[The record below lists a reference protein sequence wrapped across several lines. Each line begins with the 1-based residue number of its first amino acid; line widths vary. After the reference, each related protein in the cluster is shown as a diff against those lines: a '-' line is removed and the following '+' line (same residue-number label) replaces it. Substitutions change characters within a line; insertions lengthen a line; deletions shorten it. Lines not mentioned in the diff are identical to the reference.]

1 VAQLGADFI
10 TAQQAGGVAA
20 TAKHFPGLGAAA
32 RRQDTDLRPVTLGVS
47 RAELRAV
54 DELPYRAA
62 IAARAKLVMLSW
74 AVYPAL
80 DPGRPAGLSPAIVQ
94 GELRRRLG
102 FRGVTITDAL
112 GAGALA
118 RFGGI
123 GHRGQ
128 LAALAG
134 MDLLLCSDHRVAEGQ
149 QALAGL
155 VAGYRSG
162 QLSRATAR
170 AAVARILALRGTLP
184 G

>member
-1 VAQLGADFI
+1 MPR
-10 TAQQAGGVAA
+10 AG
-20 TAKHFPGLGAAA
+20 
-32 RRQDTDLRPVTLGVS
+32 LRG
-47 RAELRAV
+47 V

-62 IAARAKLVMLSW
+62 IAAGVKLVMLSW

-80 DPGRPAGLSPAIVQ
+80 DPARPAGLSPAIVQ
-94 GELRRRLG
+94 GELRHRLG

-134 MDLLLCSDHRVAEGQ
+134 MDLLLCSDHRVAEG
-149 QALAGL
+149 AAG
-155 VAGYRSG
+155 AG
-162 QLSRATAR
+162 RAGRRVPAR
-170 AAVARILALRGTLP
+170 AAQPGLRPGRGGPDRWPCAAACPAERRDQARSGFRNP
-184 G
+184 